1 LFSIA
6 ERLSAFHDSD
16 VRRPVLGRGLKSL
29 LKGRRTNGAPGDAV
43 PQAEAERL
51 DQLDLNSGLGTLWR
65 GARAS
70 GSEAE
75 AEKQRPIPTFNPLR
89 QNWTAVKWLLLAA
102 DLLLLILASL
112 LVLKSPG
119 RLSLPEWVLCFVSLT
134 LGAVLALLALL
145 GNPAEP

>member
-6 ERLSAFHDSD
+6 ERLSTFHDSD

-43 PQAEAERL
+43 PHPERL

-70 GSEAE
+70 APEAE

-119 RLSLPEWVLCFVSLT
+119 RLSLPEWILCFVTLT
-134 LGAVLALLALL
+134 IGAVLALLAWL